1 MNTEQLRYFVSVA
14 RYRNFTETAREFY
27 VTQPAVTHQISALE
41 REVGARLFLRTTR
54 NVSLTRAGE
63 LFLEDAKRILDQEER
78 ALGRLRQLE
87 SSGCWELRIGYPVLP
102 PLFAR
107 LIAAYREAYPQVRV
121 ELIRRDA
128 TGIQAGIDAAAY
140 DVSFS
145 VLSDLKGMNGHPAA
159 SWGPTS
165 TAWSA
170 AGTPLPG
177 QRRDRLRQAGH
188 GALCLQSHTGG
199 AYMYKQF
206 LQICRG
212 LGFTPASVTQYPA
225 LEDVIFAVE
234 CGQAIAILPFRIREY
249 MHTTG
254 LAFVPLE
261 GHGQTIELGVAWREP
276 SDNPA
281 VSGLWPW
288 STAGFWSIRSCFNA
302 DAKKYRQAAAPGGTF
317 GYGAVCERN

>member
-1 MNTEQLRYFVSVA
+1 MNTEQLRYFVPVA

-87 SSGCWELRIGYPVLP
+87 SSGCWELRIGYLNSPSRHFLP
-102 PLFAR
+102 R
-107 LIAAYREAYPQVRV
+107 LIAAYREATSSGVGAV
-121 ELIRRDA
+121 EAALAMEFDVILLDIEME
-128 TGIQAGIDAAAY
+128 TIQAGIDAAAY

-145 VLSDLKGMNGHPAA
+145 VLSDLKGMNGYACRKLGADFYCLVCPREHP
-159 SWGPTS
+159 
-165 TAWSA
+165 
-170 AGTPLPG
+170 
-177 QRRDRLRQAGH
+177 
-188 GALCLQSHTGG
+188 CLDNAVIDYAKLATEPFACLSHTGG

-212 LGFTPASVTQYPA
+212 LGFTPASVTEYPA

-281 VSGLWPW
+281 VEWFMAMVNRWLLEHPEL
-288 STAGFWSIRSCFNA
+288 F
-302 DAKKYRQAAAPGGTF
+302 
-317 GYGAVCERN
+317 

>member
-63 LFLEDAKRILDQEER
+63 LFLEDAKRILNQEER

-87 SSGCWELRIGYPVLP
+87 ASGCWELRIGYLNSPSRHFLP
-102 PLFAR
+102 R

-145 VLSDLKGMNGHPAA
+145 VLSDLKGMNGYACRKLGADFYCLVCPREHP
-159 SWGPTS
+159 
-165 TAWSA
+165 
-170 AGTPLPG
+170 
-177 QRRDRLRQAGH
+177 
-188 GALCLQSHTGG
+188 CLDNAVIDYAKLATEPFACLSHTGG

-212 LGFTPASVTQYPA
+212 LGFTPASVTEYPA

-281 VSGLWPW
+281 VEWFMAMVNRWLLEHPEL
-288 STAGFWSIRSCFNA
+288 F
-302 DAKKYRQAAAPGGTF
+302 
-317 GYGAVCERN
+317 